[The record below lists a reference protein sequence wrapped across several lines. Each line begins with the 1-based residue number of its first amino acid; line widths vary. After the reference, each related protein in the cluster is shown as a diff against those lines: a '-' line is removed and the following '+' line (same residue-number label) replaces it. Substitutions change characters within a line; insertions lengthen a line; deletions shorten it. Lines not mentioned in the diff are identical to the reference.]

1 VALKEARLGVLRE
14 HQKFC
19 FSKGDIADRSAIDR
33 LFEEHRPSRVIHLA
47 AQPGVRYS
55 LENPRAYVESN
66 LVAFA
71 NLLECCRHTPAAA
84 QAKLVRALR
93 GALFDVAVDLRRGSP
108 TFSRWCSAR
117 LSAAGGEQIFIP
129 QGFAHGFCTL
139 EPDTEV
145 AYKIDAYYRPECEGG
160 VAWDDPQIAIPW
172 PVAPAEAILSE
183 RDRKLPRLSD
193 LDSPFTL

>member
-1 VALKEARLGVLRE
+1 MRSRK
-14 HQKFC
+14 
-19 FSKGDIADRSAIDR
+19 SK
-33 LFEEHRPSRVIHLA
+33 
-47 AQPGVRYS
+47 
-55 LENPRAYVESN
+55 
-66 LVAFA
+66 
-71 NLLECCRHTPAAA
+71 
-84 QAKLVRALR
+84 
-93 GALFDVAVDLRRGSP
+93 
-108 TFSRWCSAR
+108 R

-129 QGFAHGFCTL
+129 RGFAHGFCTL

-172 PVAPAEAILSE
+172 PVAPAEAIFSE

>member
-1 VALKEARLGVLRE
+1 MSKFTLTRLEIEGLLLIVPTRFGDERGYFAETYRADAFRAFGITAEFVQENQSFSAR
-14 HQKFC
+14 
-19 FSKGDIADRSAIDR
+19 
-33 LFEEHRPSRVIHLA
+33 
-47 AQPGVRYS
+47 PGTVRG
-55 LENPRAYVESN
+55 LHFQA
-66 LVAFA
+66 
-71 NLLECCRHTPAAA
+71 PAAA

-129 QGFAHGFCTL
+129 RGFAHGFCTL

-193 LDSPFTL
+193 LDLPFTL